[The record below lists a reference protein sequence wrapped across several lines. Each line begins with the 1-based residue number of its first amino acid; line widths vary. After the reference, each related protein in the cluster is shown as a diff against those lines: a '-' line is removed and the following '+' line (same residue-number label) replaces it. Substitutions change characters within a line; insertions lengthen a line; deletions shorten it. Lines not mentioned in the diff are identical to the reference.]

1 MAGNVKVT
9 YIPIK
14 EIFLAKNSIAIVLK
28 GVKPTPLNRLYTPIV
43 KWILGKAVAGML
55 LSKESRTT
63 KKQIQMEVLRQKQNK
78 MLEGHILFYMDIDVK
93 KVKSPDIDALLKQL
107 FDALEGL
114 CYKNDNQILDLR
126 VRKHLNQDEDKIT
139 ILIEKL

>member
-1 MAGNVKVT
+1 MASNT
-9 YIPIK
+9 
-14 EIFLAKNSIAIVLK
+14 IAITLK
-28 GVKPTPLNRLYTPIV
+28 GIKPTPLNRLYTPIV
-43 KWILGKAVAGML
+43 KYLLGKPIASML

-63 KKQIQMEVLRQKQNK
+63 KKLIQTEVLRQKQNK
-78 MLEGHILFYMDIDVK
+78 MLDGHLLFYMDIDVK

-126 VRKHLNQDEDKIT
+126 VRKHLNQEEDKIT
-139 ILIEKL
+139 IFIEKLDVNQEKYF

>member
-1 MAGNVKVT
+1 MMSKKIT
-9 YIPIK
+9 
-14 EIFLAKNSIAIVLK
+14 IVLK
-28 GVKPTPLNRLYTPIV
+28 GIKPTPLNRLYTPVV
-43 KWILGKAVAGML
+43 KWLLGKPIASLL
-55 LSKESRTT
+55 LSKESRVV

-78 MLEGHILFYMDIDVK
+78 MLEGYLLFYMDIDVK

-126 VRKHLNQDEDKIT
+126 VRKHLNKDEDKIT
-139 ILIEKL
+139 ILVENLDVGQEVKK